1 MRNFPITA
9 KRENNIK
16 KPTPRSSRHARLL
29 PVPSFLLILL
39 CSALFSPA
47 LAEEGKVEE
56 LERRIAELESRDHH
70 KRIEELE
77 SLVKEL
83 IENNHRI
90 LEARNAELETASEEV
105 AAARAQAEQARR
117 KLDEIAERVEPAIA
131 IAEQQEARPNFTFGG
146 YVKTDFMATD
156 FDDGELPGDSVGRD
170 FLVPSTIPI
179 GGQGE
184 GVKLDAHVRESR
196 FHFQTDHTIGDGH
209 EITSFIQLDFL
220 TTPFGNE
227 RVSNSFSPRLRHAFF
242 TYNDLLIGQTWNTFM
257 DVPALAESVTFLGA
271 SGSTSFG
278 RQPQIRYSP
287 GNFAIALE
295 NSETTVTPVDGGR
308 IETDDNNV
316 PDLNVRHT
324 WDSEWGHLQ
333 VAGILRQ
340 LKYEDR
346 NIDIDDSTLGWG
358 VSFSGKV
365 LLGRDDLRWILHY
378 GDGIGRYVG
387 LNFAN
392 DAAIRPDG
400 TLEAIGT
407 AGGFAAYRHWWNR
420 KWRSNV
426 ILSYLEVDNPG
437 QFDGLRVNRSNW
449 SGQVNL
455 LYSPVPPMS
464 FGLEYLVAERE
475 VETRETGQM
484 NQLHFMAKYIF

>member
-1 MRNFPITA
+1 MKNPASGSTRRM
-9 KRENNIK
+9 K
-16 KPTPRSSRHARLL
+16 LL
-29 PVPSFLLILL
+29 LVPSILTVLLW
-39 CSALFSPA
+39 SALFTPA
-47 LAEEGKVEE
+47 LADDSKVEE
-56 LERRIAELESRDHH
+56 LEQRIAELESRDHE

-83 IENNHRI
+83 IANNRRL
-90 LEARNAELETASEEV
+90 LETRNAELETASEEV
-105 AAARAQAEQARR
+105 ATARAEAEQARR
-117 KLDEIAERVEPAIA
+117 KLDEIARRVEPAIA

-146 YVKTDFMATD
+146 YVKTDFIATD
-156 FDDGELPGDSVGRD
+156 FDDGELDGDSVGRD

-179 GGQGE
+179 GGKSE

-196 FHFQTDHTIGDGH
+196 FHFQTVHTIGDGN

-242 TYNDLLIGQTWNTFM
+242 TYNDFLIGQTWNTFM

-295 NSETTVTPVDGGR
+295 NTETTVTPMDGGR

-324 WDSEWGHLQ
+324 WDYEWGHLQ
-333 VAGILRQ
+333 TAGILRQ

-346 NIDIDDSTLGWG
+346 DIGVDDSTLGWG
-358 VSFSGKV
+358 LSFSGKL

-407 AGGFAAYRHWWNR
+407 AGGFAAYRHWWNQ
-420 KWRSNV
+420 KWRSNL
-426 ILSYLEVDNPG
+426 ILSYMEVDNPG
-437 QFDGLRVNRSNW
+437 QFDGLRVNKSNW

-475 VETRETGQM
+475 VETSETGQM